1 MAKALFGHV
10 GVGTD
15 MRLAAEVRRLR
26 GRVEQLEA
34 ELARTCEAHEALLS
48 SVSGQPWVDDDLRM
62 LVLPDDQ
69 PAYT

>member
-26 GRVEQLEA
+26 TRVSDLEA
-34 ELARTCEAHEALLS
+34 ALAHAQIVNEALAAQID
-48 SVSGQPWVDDDLRM
+48 VSDELRA
-62 LVLPDDQ
+62 LDAE
-69 PAYT
+69 PALT